1 MSAEAKRIATEEAL
15 ATRSPIVKAT
25 PASRDLSPPAPEDR
39 SVKNDSLHP
48 GIPIIHDPT
57 TDRPTPNAHITALQH
72 WDSIGQARLHPQK
85 NSSDQQPPVAT
96 HKAQPRTA
104 APPAPAALKDDESK
118 LSSREVAVKLLNQN
132 EKEHRGVIKTYDGQK
147 DDGKYL
153 LHGLRFTPAPHCNP
167 SDLYSL
173 GLELHRS
180 KPPPAFFHD
189 LSHIEGGLMI
199 NARAFVLANSI
210 SDANLPLEVFRP
222 GTLSMPES
230 DRPVADL
237 KEVQK
242 AFAIYQA
249 LTRRAKPWDHSLE
262 TLHDFLIEVEWFT
275 NAERPV
281 CGYYRR
287 PSYPA
292 YRAAADLIVAVNRSI
307 VQLLPIRATM
317 LDTTE
322 VRRIHSQR
330 ASEMP
335 EYWSHT
341 LVTSNTRS
349 EASRREKAPTASSRR
364 TKTDTAAPVPRTIRL
379 RVKDAVSRATDPV
392 CITYNLGSICARP
405 TSGNG
410 CIHQKNGVTTTLEH
424 SCAFHDAAGKRCKQQ
439 HPMAKNH

>member
-1 MSAEAKRIATEEAL
+1 
-15 ATRSPIVKAT
+15 
-25 PASRDLSPPAPEDR
+25 
-39 SVKNDSLHP
+39 
-48 GIPIIHDPT
+48 
-57 TDRPTPNAHITALQH
+57 
-72 WDSIGQARLHPQK
+72 
-85 NSSDQQPPVAT
+85 
-96 HKAQPRTA
+96 
-104 APPAPAALKDDESK
+104 
-118 LSSREVAVKLLNQN
+118 
-132 EKEHRGVIKTYDGQK
+132 
-147 DDGKYL
+147 
-153 LHGLRFTPAPHCNP
+153 
-167 SDLYSL
+167 
-173 GLELHRS
+173 
-180 KPPPAFFHD
+180 
-189 LSHIEGGLMI
+189 MI

-275 NAERPV
+275 SVERPV

-292 YRAAADLIVAVNRSI
+292 YRAVADLIVAVNRSI

-349 EASRREKAPTASSRR
+349 ESSRREKAPTTSSRR
-364 TKTDTAAPVPRTIRL
+364 TRAAPSAPAAKDVKS
-379 RVKDAVSRATDPV
+379 RVKDAVSRSADPV
-392 CITYNLGSICARP
+392 CIAYNLGSTCPRP
-405 TSGNG
+405 ASGGG
-410 CIHQKNGVTTTLEH
+410 CSFQKNGVPSTLEH
-424 SCAFHDAAGKRCKQQ
+424 SCAWHDATGKRCRQQ